1 MEFLGEVHAEAY
13 ATRDDFL
20 DEFLSY
26 TTYVQ
31 DRARSIHEKAQE
43 RRTAIETK
51 AQETKAAIEEKAQKA
66 KDKLGL

>member
-1 MEFLGEVHAEAY
+1 M
-13 ATRDDFL
+13 

-43 RRTAIETK
+43 
-51 AQETKAAIEEKAQKA
+51 TKAAIEEKAQKA